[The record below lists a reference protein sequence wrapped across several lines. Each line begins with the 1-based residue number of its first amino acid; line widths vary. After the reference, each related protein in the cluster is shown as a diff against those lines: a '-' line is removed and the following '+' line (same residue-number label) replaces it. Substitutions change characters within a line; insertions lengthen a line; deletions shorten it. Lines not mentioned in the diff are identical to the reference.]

1 MDTALNPDAVVTLRE
16 VTTEN
21 FRDVLNLRVSPDQRE
36 YVASNDRSVAEAHFH
51 QEAWFRAIYA
61 DETPVGFLML
71 HDENLREQVRQDDY
85 YFLWRLMVDERFQGL
100 GFGRRAVLLLV
111 QHIRRRP
118 NATALLTSFHPGH
131 SGPRGFYHKLGF
143 AETGKHVGEEVEMR
157 LEL

>member
-21 FRDVLNLRVSPDQRE
+21 FRDILTLRVSPEQRE

-71 HDENLREQVRQDDY
+71 HDDNLREE
-85 YFLWRLMVDERFQGL
+85 VDLPPSMCPHPEL
-100 GFGRRAVLLLV
+100 GCGCDEW
-111 QHIRRRP
+111 
-118 NATALLTSFHPGH
+118 S
-131 SGPRGFYHKLGF
+131 
-143 AETGKHVGEEVEMR
+143 
-157 LEL
+157 

>member
-21 FRDVLNLRVSPDQRE
+21 FRDILTLRVSPKQRE

-71 HDENLREQVRQDDY
+71 HDENLREEVRQDDY

-100 GFGRRAVLLLV
+100 GFGRRAMQLLV
-111 QHIRRRP
+111 QHVRQRP
-118 NATALLTSFHPGH
+118 NASALLTSFHPG
-131 SGPRGFYHKLGF
+131 SAGPRGFYQKLGF
-143 AETGKHVGEEVEMR
+143 AETGKHVGEEIEMR